1 MPFEKLV
8 CSGFYLVSNRK
19 RNIKVVCHAKID
31 EAVPPGFVNRAVF
44 N

>member
-8 CSGFYLVSNRK
+8 CSGFYLESNRK

-31 EAVPPGFVNRAVF
+31 EAIPPGFVNRAVF